1 MCEDRLWVKRRSFHE
16 WNLINKLKIS
26 MIMYN
31 FSLGIKTF
39 VTEFG
44 STNLF
49 GRALPIW
56 VDSRDYEVREH
67 IPVPN
72 DSFFNLF

>member
-1 MCEDRLWVKRRSFHE
+1 
-16 WNLINKLKIS
+16 